1 VPGVSIQKLLVEP
14 LADIAAVD
22 QENHFFGE
30 YLANRQY
37 DVFAVRT
44 GHKLVCGVQTSL
56 AMDIAA
62 SFRFIKPLRSERTI
76 IVVARIPDLVEHVG
90 RPGRRGP
97 VRAR

>member
-1 VPGVSIQKLLVEP
+1 MEP

-22 QENHFFGE
+22 QENRFFGE

-44 GHKLVCGVQTSL
+44 GRKLVCGVQTSL

-62 SFRFIKPLRSERTI
+62 CFRFIKPLRSERTMI
-76 IVVARIPDLVEHVG
+76 AMARISDLVEHDG
-90 RPGRRGP
+90 WRSLD
-97 VRAR
+97 A